1 MYTKLNPEHIIK
13 TLNALDARICERFP
27 GSGLARVCR
36 ELTGLAEA
44 SSGHIAELARPNII
58 LRTAILSVV
67 VLGALM
73 LSYLASIIEVKR
85 DAENLFGVM
94 QGIDSV
100 FNIVV
105 LMGAGIIFLVSL
117 EDRWKRQKAMEYL
130 HELRSIIHVIDMH
143 QLPKD
148 PSSARPPTVATLEPA
163 GPQRAISNFELT
175 RYLDYCSEMLSLAA
189 KVAALYAQS
198 TRDPLVVEAASELGQ
213 ITTNL
218 SNKIWQKISM
228 VYRIESR
235 SLPLPTQTAG
245 DSGIQGHQPHQ
256 RVAHPETS

>member
-1 MYTKLNPEHIIK
+1 MYTKLNPQHIIK
-13 TLNALDARICERFP
+13 TLKALEVRIDERFP
-27 GSGLARVCR
+27 GSGLFKVCK

-44 SSGHIAELARPNII
+44 SGGHISRLAEPNLLLRFAII
-58 LRTAILSVV
+58 SVV
-67 VLGALM
+67 IFGGMMLAYLG
-73 LSYLASIIEVKR
+73 SIIEVKR

-100 FNIVV
+100 FNIIV

-117 EDRWKRQKAMEYL
+117 EDRWKRQQAMEHL

-148 PSSARPPTVATLEPA
+148 PSSARPPTVATPDSDTE
-163 GPQRAISNFELT
+163 QRPISAFELT

-198 TRDPLVVEAASELGQ
+198 TKDPLVIEAASELGQ

-228 VYRIESR
+228 VHRLESR
-235 SLPLPTQTAG
+235 NMPLPTTA
-245 DSGIQGHQPHQ
+245 SAVATAAASTQPLPK
-256 RVAHPETS
+256 A